1 MINFITWHC
10 TITSLYVRVRVIRS
24 GIMILQT
31 FFDLSCTTHTRLIW
45 AFRDS
50 ANGGWSSSLSG
61 SITIPAILVSNA
73 EVARFELACIHHI
86 FVRHTLN
93 YAGEGSKLN
102 VVVSNDS
109 AYKTL
114 LFALGREPEKDRI
127 ASCLDQDATRR
138 LAFYADFSKYV
149 FPEAKVDFEGRAALK
164 NLPSK
169 LRHKE
174 HFTFADVEQYRLI
187 RLPSMKQA
195 ENDAD
200 VIFTKKGLEDFNKEL
215 SATNIK
221 PKNVLK
227 AISTA
232 FMNSELV
239 RETSELIIR
248 YSVSYGIYFVAA
260 VDKISGGLSVTSVY
274 RR

>member
-1 MINFITWHC
+1 
-10 TITSLYVRVRVIRS
+10 
-24 GIMILQT
+24 
-31 FFDLSCTTHTRLIW
+31 
-45 AFRDS
+45 
-50 ANGGWSSSLSG
+50 
-61 SITIPAILVSNA
+61 
-73 EVARFELACIHHI
+73 
-86 FVRHTLN
+86 
-93 YAGEGSKLN
+93 
-102 VVVSNDS
+102 
-109 AYKTL
+109 
-114 LFALGREPEKDRI
+114 
-127 ASCLDQDATRR
+127 
-138 LAFYADFSKYV
+138 
-149 FPEAKVDFEGRAALK
+149 
-164 NLPSK
+164 
-169 LRHKE
+169 
-174 HFTFADVEQYRLI
+174 
-187 RLPSMKQA
+187 MKQA

-260 VDKISGGLSVTSVY
+260 VDEISGGLSVTSVY